1 MAIHTAKLNL
11 LTFPQRWDAAA
22 RELVVRV
29 LCLPVG
35 NPRDA
40 LGAGQPAFAAADL
53 RFEAHLIGNLDHVPR
68 AADATPSG
76 LLALLQPPL
85 QKALVFEQLGLQFEI
100 DGDPRPAAPGPA
112 MRFKKPVT
120 DSYRALVG
128 NRQLGD
134 ELIDAHE
141 HECALHDA
149 HAGQPAAPVLLKSS
163 LRWGQV
169 IAYAL
174 RQPTLATA
182 LGLMGELRVP
192 LDEGLYAR
200 GGWLWLAPHASGNF
214 AGDPALLALYGA
226 RIPPLVADVPRDIFA
241 PVLFPVD
248 RPDFKLDEVL
258 RDAERYDDGFARWV
272 HGAQGDAPALAGGQA
287 RDAIRLAWDDEQV
300 ARWFTRQLDLD
311 SVAPMGTAG
320 FRVDVRSAADA
331 PGAAGPGAGAG
342 EWHTLQGQH
351 SVGDLSVGL
360 AVLGPFAGEGMVE
373 VVPAQVSPAHAGE
386 FWMPAYFAAWRGASL
401 VLTDSALARLA
412 QPLPD
417 EGALDARYAGAMPD
431 REKTFV
437 AVDDKAV
444 KLRYGQ
450 AYDFRVRLADLTGG
464 GPAPGAPTPEPPD
477 GDAHLTATVPFRR
490 HRPPGAV
497 AVLQRPARDSALL
510 VVGKPRLKFPGSP
523 VRQRRGRGRRR
534 CR

>member
-11 LTFPQRWDAAA
+11 LTFPQRWDVNA

-35 NPRDA
+35 NPLDVLA
-40 LGAGQPAFAAADL
+40 PGQPTFAAADL
-53 RFEAHLIGNLDHVPR
+53 RFEAQLVGNLNHVPR

-76 LLALLQPPL
+76 LLVLLEPPL
-85 QKALVFEQLGLQFEI
+85 QKALVFEQLGLQFRI
-100 DGDPRPAAPGPA
+100 DGRPAPVAAGPA

-134 ELIDAHE
+134 ELIGAQE

-149 HAGQPAAPVLLKSS
+149 HAGQPAAPVVLDPS

-192 LDEGLYAR
+192 VHEGLYAH
-200 GGWLWLAPHASGNF
+200 GGWLWVAPHASADF
-214 AGDPALLALYGA
+214 ATDPALLALYAA
-226 RIPPLVADVPRDIFA
+226 RIPPLTVTVPRAIYA

-258 RDAERYDDGFARWV
+258 RDAERYDDGFARYV

-300 ARWFTRQLDLD
+300 ARWFTRQLAVET
-311 SVAPMGTAG
+311 VAPMGTAG
-320 FRVDVRSAADA
+320 FRVDVRNSADV
-331 PGAAGPGAGAG
+331 AGVGAG
-342 EWHTLQGQH
+342 EWHTLQRQR

-360 AVLGPFAGEGMVE
+360 AVLGPFVGEGMVE
-373 VVPAQVSPAHAGE
+373 VVPAQVSPTHPGE

-417 EGALDARYAGAMPD
+417 EGAPDARYAGAMPD

-437 AVDDKAV
+437 AVDDKVV
-444 KLRYGQ
+444 KLRYGL
-450 AYDFRVRLADLTGG
+450 AYDFRVRLST
-464 GPAPGAPTPEPPD
+464 
-477 GDAHLTATVPFRR
+477 
-490 HRPPGAV
+490 
-497 AVLQRPARDSALL
+497 
-510 VVGKPRLKFPGSP
+510 
-523 VRQRRGRGRRR
+523 
-534 CR
+534 